1 VRILIARGMFV
12 GQVYEKNFFFFF
24 WKIGADLNARTLVGD
39 TPLHYASRMGYETIV
54 R

>member
-1 VRILIARGMFV
+1 MLLGATCLHVAVAAGQEESVRILIAR
-12 GQVYEKNFFFFF
+12 
-24 WKIGADLNARTLVGD
+24 GADLNARTLVGD